1 MRFLGLTR
9 KAGVPY
15 PKVYSRD
22 NPKRARAYGWRN
34 GFASMRSA
42 TLERDAGGRI
52 AYEDPDLD
60 HR

>member
-1 MRFLGLTR
+1 MRFLDLTR
-9 KAGVPY
+9 KAGMPY
-15 PKVYSRD
+15 PKANRD
-22 NPKRARAYGWRN
+22 TPKRARPYGWRN

-52 AYEDPDLD
+52 ACEDRNLD